1 MAPLAAST
9 QTTTTFND
17 GNTTFTHKFNNAG
30 DAFAGNL
37 SFPYGAEVIDT
48 TFRLKGEPSQTT
60 WTNFTTDSHYGG
72 TGSGS
77 WSGTPPSPFT
87 SGVRSNIEA
96 GNGDAYLMSNPS
108 VKSYEFDNTNQV
120 SNIGNSHQNSTGEFI
135 ALADQGYNGVTKKF
149 ADLSVSSSAS
159 WSYMWL
165 VVPVSEY
172 ETHVMYSSSS
182 STSNIPSI
190 LRINATTGAYLG
202 TASLNYGSC
211 SSSVTRYFYDSDVD
225 SNGNIWTVHMNYY
238 TLAKWTLNSAKTQ
251 WTCSSSWNYNYPYY
265 LTGVDFDDSNGK
277 LYLTYYD
284 GSNYPTYTRYLLE
297 VNPQSPTT
305 SINGSWQLGTSADF
319 SHKTTSNVGNY
330 LSGLIVNFPRVIVNE
345 YNQQQSRHHHYTF
358 DSNGVWLSKMGIQ
371 EMPDGGHYGLSDT
384 EDGEITFACH
394 HSSYCTSVKRKI
406 HFYGNG
412 ALTDQRAPSI
422 TSDTVIGT
430 TSLISKSVST
440 LTLSSAV
447 GYLPSGTSI
456 EIDISNDGGTTW
468 KKARLGSK
476 VTFPNAGSQIT
487 WRAHLNGTSTAS
499 PILDHVGVEYVV
511 NYQTS
516 GYFYVYQYI
525 GSGGTSAVAATIN
538 WSATM
543 DPGTTL
549 TVYYAAA
556 GSSSSCSPG
565 GTGVETFTAP
575 GQTKTL
581 SYTSGYYTCLRV
593 EYRTSNSQYTPTL
606 HDLSLQVHSNAPSNV
621 YIDVGGDGKNEFTTQ
636 GTLLGSTLV
645 NSALVDKG
653 FNDLIPDTGSGTVD
667 IDLRIG
673 SAEAGIVTIE
683 SFSVEYKVNT
693 VNFDIDIPSEEI
705 LHNRDAPYEVVTTHI
720 IGEDAIAITSADLSF
735 IATPLGN
742 SPAFT
747 WLNGDS
753 WEENDPEDW
762 VELDESSSWSTVN
775 NSILEIH
782 WFFHVNADF
791 PGQDEVRF
799 RTTCTDDTGSD
810 GFSPIPLLSEDSMR
824 VNQSYGLGWLKIR
837 DNDGEVTSEDI
848 PDGAWVAAGE
858 TIHFQGAMWFA
869 ETEDPPKDSAFDIR
883 VSQNGFIHS
892 NWRDTSNPSGSFF
905 ISIDTPT
912 IDIPEG
918 LTYEVQTYNERD
930 TTHVLNINDDWRRT
944 YRIDATAPEQISN
957 SPLDG
962 DYESASSKEMIR
974 LKVEDAVGSPTQLE
988 LFYWVEADHD
998 TNRNGEA
1005 DPEEYTSK
1013 TITNSTDSETKWF
1026 FGEIDHSRNPNMG
1039 RVSYYWDGGD
1049 EAGNPLHYTYLD
1061 GEGETHL
1068 LESGPGFDSDVATF
1082 KTRKDSK
1089 AIFTG
1094 LEWIDHSDD
1103 EAVYAGTEQIITLG
1117 LLDANTAIDFEHVS
1131 LIFDFEGPDPTK
1143 DRQVIAY
1150 SGMNDTFWSESAFI
1164 SISPN
1169 SQMRE
1174 EVNASGMPWILIDYH
1189 FTIDWTWPDEE
1200 LSDLSLTW
1208 KERGSMY
1215 PETILRLDQ
1224 TFYVENDL
1232 VLSKD
1237 DYQIEDISEPRT
1249 GVVADGT
1256 KVRKDDRLLFSGRVV
1271 YEGSKTPAPTNVG
1284 IRVDVFDGENI
1295 WSDGSLGDD
1304 GSYALEIALG
1314 SAKSLQSS
1322 PTRTCLISIN
1332 GIPGKGQDMTGDSVS
1347 TTIQVEVDDTA
1358 PRVTRRVAPLNVI
1371 DVSADSDLSN
1381 IPVEFLGTEDDDLTG
1396 SEQYVHWVMKDNSK
1410 TLTLGAGKSLLG
1422 MQQDG
1427 QSVIWTGGVDLTD
1440 NGRLTPRA
1448 GDWVGFYLTGWDG
1461 AGNEFP
1467 LSSNSEAS
1475 PIPELASEDT
1485 DFERQWVRL
1494 GATGPQ
1500 LKIDSISLDDDHVSP
1515 GTQVEITAI
1524 INNAGGETNSQ
1535 FKVGFYEEGSDK
1547 PFATNTIRG
1556 IAEGESIPVS
1566 ATWDAKEKV
1575 TRLVVIVDNEDVITE
1590 INDND
1595 NRAEHRVDVVYAS
1608 YFGWVDSPREQPLIW
1623 AFAIISIITL
1633 LLVGTVASRTSLAKD
1648 HSSLLEDEEWEEEDW
1663 DEDEEYEDDDEY
1675 EDDEY

>member
-297 VNPQSPTT
+297 VNPQSPT

-422 TSDTVIGT
+422 TSDTVVGT